1 MDVLEKRQ
9 QDEMILIKDQAKTD
23 KEALNNQMQLMREAD
38 MKAQTQLKN
47 QLEIVVNKE
56 KQANKALQ
64 DMRQLLQQSTNDAK
78 ADRDAANVKFKQMKE
93 ESIKDQKQLQD
104 QLSAISLREAQT
116 NERLNNMM
124 QIWEED
130 KIEAANLKD
139 EIRSLNEQLIEA
151 NKPGFI
157 RRLWGKIF

>member
-157 RRLWGKIF
+157 RRWWGKIF